1 MSLFCWWGRRNNQST
16 NVIYDTT
23 ELIYK
28 ENFEN
33 RLFHFFFG
41 RGGGAQSTSWGVV
54 SRTRGEDISGED
66 EW

>member
-33 RLFHFFFG
+33 RIFHFFL
-41 RGGGAQSTSWGVV
+41 GGGGGGGGVR
-54 SRTRGEDISGED
+54 SHIKSESF
-66 EW
+66 